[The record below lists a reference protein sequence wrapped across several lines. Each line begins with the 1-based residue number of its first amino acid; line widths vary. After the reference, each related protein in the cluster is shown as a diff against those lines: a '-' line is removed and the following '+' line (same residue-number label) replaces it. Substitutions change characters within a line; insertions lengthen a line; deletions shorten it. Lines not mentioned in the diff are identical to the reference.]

1 MTNIY
6 KERLGERWKKLTG
19 NTSEFTLEARFFHSI
34 SLGAI
39 LLSLVYIPYNIS
51 AGLYMAAFSCLL
63 FGCLF
68 FYEYYRS
75 RFRFKPYRGFV
86 FGLAGLLVFSVNYF
100 ANSGIQGST
109 DLIWPAYLLLLL
121 TISPY
126 RQYLVW
132 IISYIVVF
140 ALIHVTEHLYPTLVH
155 YPFRPGKGQLID
167 RITAFPI
174 PVITICIVIGMLRKS
189 YDREHATV
197 KRRDAEKSRLLSI
210 LSHDLRAPLIQIQQY
225 LEVLS
230 NPDLSGDDRLQMEET
245 LNRANGQTLE
255 MLTSL
260 LYWSRSQQENAN
272 VSLTRLNLADNL
284 SNTLAMAETL
294 AAQKGIVFKCHID
307 PSLHAIGDTD
317 MLQLVVRNLLQNAI
331 KFTSPGGDVSIE
343 AESDRGF
350 TRIYV
355 KDSGKG
361 IAADDLEAILSGNT
375 KPSFGTAGEKGVGLG
390 LTLCREF
397 MERQGGSIT
406 AESVFG
412 EGSVFTIELPAG

>member
-1 MTNIY
+1 MTTTY
-6 KERLGERWKKLTG
+6 KEQLSERWKHWTG
-19 NTSEFTLEARFFHSI
+19 NQSEFTLEARFFHSI
-34 SLGAI
+34 SLGVI
-39 LLSLVYIPYNIS
+39 LLGAVYIPYNLF

-63 FGCLF
+63 FGCVF

-75 RFRFKPYRGFV
+75 RFRLKPHRSLM
-86 FGLAGLLVFSVNYF
+86 FGLFGLLVFSVNYF

-126 RQYLVW
+126 RQYLFW
-132 IISYIVVF
+132 IIAYIVVF
-140 ALIHVTEHLYPTLVH
+140 ALIHVTEHLYPNLVH

-197 KRRDAEKSRLLSI
+197 KRRDAEKSRLFSI

-230 NPDLSGDDRLQMEET
+230 NPELSAEDRLQMEET

-260 LYWSRSQQENAN
+260 LYWSRSQQEDAR
-272 VSLTRLNLADNL
+272 VTLTHLNLVENL
-284 SNTLAMAETL
+284 SNTIAMTETL
-294 AAQKGIVFKCHID
+294 AAQKNIVFKYHIN
-307 PSLHAIGDTD
+307 PTLYAIGDAD
-317 MLQLVVRNLLQNAI
+317 MLQLVVRNLLQNAV
-331 KFTSPGGDVSIE
+331 KFTSPGGDITVE
-343 AESDRGF
+343 AKSESGF
-350 TRIYV
+350 TRIYI

-361 IAADDLEAILSGNT
+361 IAPDDLEAILSGNT

-406 AESVFG
+406 AQSVFG
-412 EGSVFTIELPAG
+412 EGSIFTIELPAG